1 MKEGLKEILLYGLVS
16 ISSLCILA
24 YTVHMFVGGLV
35 EKETEQL
42 IMGGVVLTAAAAM
55 IFMVRDVLKVRRNKL
70 DNHTNE
76 QQLK

>member
-35 EKETEQL
+35 EKETERL

-55 IFMVRDVLKVRRNKL
+55 IFMVKDVLKVRRNKL
-70 DNHTNE
+70 DNHTKTNSS
-76 QQLK
+76 

>member
-35 EKETEQL
+35 EKETERL
-42 IMGGVVLTAAAAM
+42 IMGGVVLTAATAM
-55 IFMVRDVLKVRRNKL
+55 VFMVRDVLRVRRNKL
-70 DNHTNE
+70 DNRTNG
-76 QQLK
+76 QQSK